1 MAFGVHGLL
10 FWGKKKWGVCISRL
24 KQQKPIMDGKQF
36 ASLRNR
42 LGLNQRQMSAVIDYS
57 KSFVKMLETGKR
69 TPPPGFGV
77 HVAKKIRQWA
87 ADVTNTVTNEA
98 EKIECQ
104 EETGNN

>member
-1 MAFGVHGLL
+1 
-10 FWGKKKWGVCISRL
+10 
-24 KQQKPIMDGKQF
+24 MDGKQF

-104 EETGNN
+104 EETGNTKINEY

>member
-1 MAFGVHGLL
+1 MCL
-10 FWGKKKWGVCISRL
+10 SRASAAPTSSPTCGAGSRRL
-24 KQQKPIMDGKQF
+24 AVDGKDLQRVR
-36 ASLRNR
+36 STLD
-42 LGLNQRQMSAVIDYS
+42 LSQRQMGAVIGYS

-98 EKIECQ
+98 EKIESQ
-104 EETGNN
+104 EESGNN